1 MASKKHGKPPVLLAH
16 KWATKHNPAG
26 WWMSEKLDGVRA
38 YWDGKRFLS
47 RQGNEY
53 LAPGWF
59 TRPLPKH
66 PLDGELWIDRKQFQK
81 VVGVVRRHKADDDWK
96 RVRYLVFDAPSH
108 GGVFED
114 RVDHLTDL
122 IKGMSVKHVV
132 PVDHVRC
139 RDHAHL
145 ITEFNRVESLGGEG
159 LMLRE
164 PRSLYIAGRSRSL
177 LKVKRFH
184 DAEAKVLGY
193 IDGQG
198 RHAGRV
204 GALSV
209 VTPGGVR
216 FAIGSGLKDAD
227 RDDPPKIGSIVTYRY
242 QELTDAGIPR
252 FPTFVRIRD
261 DFDWPTSGGGTSRP
275 VASSVPLT
283 PSAAKKKTSSKTTAK
298 KSAKKTSKTSKTA
311 SKATP
316 APASAS
322 TSQTR
327 YFEKAGT
334 PGKFWEVTAQGIA
347 MAVRYGSLGTRGK
360 TKIKTFRDAAR
371 ATAEAE

>member
-1 MASKKHGKPPVLLAH
+1 MSSSNHGKPPVLLAH
-16 KWATKHNPAG
+16 KWATGHDPAG

-38 YWDGKRFLS
+38 YWDGRRFLS

-53 LAPGWF
+53 IAPSWF
-59 TRPLPKH
+59 TRPLPRH

-81 VVGVVRRHKADDDWK
+81 CVGVVRRQKADDGWK
-96 RVRYLVFDAPSH
+96 QVKYLVFDAPSH
-108 GGVFED
+108 GGIFED
-114 RVDHLTDL
+114 RVEHLTDL
-122 IKGMSVKHVV
+122 ITGMGARHVV
-132 PVDHVRC
+132 AVDHVRC

-145 ITEFNRVESLGGEG
+145 ITEFNRVEALGGEG

-164 PRSLYIAGRSRSL
+164 PRSMYAAGRSRSL

-209 VTPGGVR
+209 VTPGGVH
-216 FAIGSGLKDAD
+216 FAIGSGLSDAD
-227 RDDPPKIGSIVTYRY
+227 RDDPPKIGAIVTFRY
-242 QELTDAGIPR
+242 QELTDAGVPR

-261 DFDWPTSGGGTSRP
+261 DFDWPTNGASASRP

-283 PSAAKKKTSSKTTAK
+283 PA
-298 KSAKKTSKTSKTA
+298 
-311 SKATP
+311 
-316 APASAS
+316 
-322 TSQTR
+322 
-327 YFEKAGT
+327 
-334 PGKFWEVTAQGIA
+334 
-347 MAVRYGSLGTRGK
+347 
-360 TKIKTFRDAAR
+360 AAR
-371 ATAEAE
+371 ASSGSGKT